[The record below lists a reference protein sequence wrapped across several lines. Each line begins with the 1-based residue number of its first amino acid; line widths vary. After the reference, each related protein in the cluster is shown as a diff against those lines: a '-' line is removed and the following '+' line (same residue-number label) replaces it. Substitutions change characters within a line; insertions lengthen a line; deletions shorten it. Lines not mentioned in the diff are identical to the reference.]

1 MDYQKRAGY
10 RTILFTSRAYQEE
23 KNRGDIN
30 LYIYRGEENEYHSM
44 STPVAVVEA
53 LVLAVSAG
61 MGVAA
66 VDRLETIRKLKGE
79 YGRQLENK

>member
-1 MDYQKRAGY
+1 
-10 RTILFTSRAYQEE
+10 
-23 KNRGDIN
+23 
-30 LYIYRGEENEYHSM
+30 M
-44 STPVAVVEA
+44 SAPVAVVEA

-61 MGVAA
+61 MGVTA